1 MVGSDWS
8 LIVSVSWGVGPL
20 ESLLSPVSSSSSTSE
35 TAITTDWLAP
45 LLPPLIFPAL
55 ILLFSPPPFPLIPFP
70 SLSLSS
76 LPLPPLP
83 LSHTH
88 LSQVRLCQK
97 WLQYRHDLSSEACS
111 NSICLFHLCHV
122 LVHCCRSLRSLS
134 LSQPLAPQLRLL
146 EVFTDPSNYPPPH
159 RHTVSTHL
167 CTHLV
172 SNGKTDMIATKS
184 MTTGIWFLILNDVNK
199 DEGSL
204 AKEPG
209 GDSSAVV

>member
-1 MVGSDWS
+1 M
-8 LIVSVSWGVGPL
+8 GPL

-35 TAITTDWLAP
+35 TVITTDWLTP

-55 ILLFSPPPFPLIPFP
+55 ILFSPPSFPLIPLP
-70 SLSLSS
+70 SLPLSS
-76 LPLPPLP
+76 LPLPPFP

-97 WLQYRHDLSSEACS
+97 WLRYRHDLSSEACS

-122 LVHCCRSLRSLS
+122 LVRCCRSLRSLS

-146 EVFTDPSNYPPPH
+146 EVFTAPSNYSPPH

-172 SNGKTDMIATKS
+172 SNGKTTAC
-184 MTTGIWFLILNDVNK
+184 L
-199 DEGSL
+199 
-204 AKEPG
+204 
-209 GDSSAVV
+209 